1 MRPVLQQ
8 RSAQQVFGQCVHVA
22 LAALAQ
28 ESNAELPVL
37 GDLTF
42 SEAATGWI
50 ATWKMEADGRQFR
63 WSVRGVNYDAAFRNG
78 VLGVMRALSGNGKP

>member
-1 MRPVLQQ
+1 LR
-8 RSAQQVFGQCVHVA
+8 
-22 LAALAQ
+22 ALAQ
-28 ESNAELPVL
+28 ESKAELPIL
-37 GDLTF
+37 GDITF

-50 ATWKMEADGRQFR
+50 ATWRLDADGRQFR